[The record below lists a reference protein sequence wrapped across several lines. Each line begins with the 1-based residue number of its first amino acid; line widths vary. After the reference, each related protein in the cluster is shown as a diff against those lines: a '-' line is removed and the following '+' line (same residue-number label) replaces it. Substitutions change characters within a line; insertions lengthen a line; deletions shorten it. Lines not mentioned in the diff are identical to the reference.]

1 VPVQSIA
8 IIPARGGSK
17 AIPGKNVKS
26 LAGRPLVAHT
36 IVAARAARRVEA
48 VYVSTDSPQIAEV
61 AQRFGAEVIW
71 RPAELSGD
79 SASSESA
86 LLHSLGELE
95 TSSRLSAPLLTFLQ
109 CTSPLTRSEDIDG
122 AIEKLEVEQA
132 DTCLAVT
139 RFHYF
144 LWGEDATGARG
155 INHDK
160 SVRELRQQR
169 TPQYLEA
176 GSIYV
181 MKVDG
186 FRAAKHRFFGKTA
199 LFEVPPETI
208 QEIDDP
214 VDFDVAELKLGLAER
229 QASRRLLPKDLKAI
243 AMDFDGVF
251 TDNTVYLDEAGRE
264 QVRCHRGDG
273 LGLEL
278 LRQQG
283 YELVIVSKEKNQVA
297 GARARKLMIPIHFGV
312 DDKLPLFERWLAER
326 GLALAQSVY
335 VGNDVNDVECLRAA
349 GCGVAVADAHPDAK
363 AAADLILTRA
373 GGRGALRELSDLI
386 LSTRGS
392 KT

>member
-1 VPVQSIA
+1 MQSIA

-17 AIPGKNVKS
+17 GIPGKNIKP
-26 LAGRPLVAHT
+26 LGGLPLVAHT
-36 IVAARAARRVEA
+36 ILAARRAGRVDA

-61 AQRFGAEVIW
+61 AERFGAGVIW

-86 LLHSLGELE
+86 LLHGLE
-95 TSSRLSAPLLTFLQ
+95 QLEREGRLNAPLLTFLQ

-122 AIEKLEVEQA
+122 VIEKLEAEQA
-132 DTCLAVT
+132 DTCLAVM

-144 LWGEDATGARG
+144 LWSEDAAGARG

-169 TPQYLEA
+169 KPQYLEA

-186 FRAAKHRFFGKTA
+186 FRAARHRFFGKTA
-199 LFEVPPETI
+199 LFEVPAETI

-214 VDFDVAELKLGLAER
+214 VDFDIAELKLQLAER
-229 QASRRLLPKDLKAI
+229 QTSLRALPKPLKVI
-243 AMDFDGVF
+243 ALDFDGVF
-251 TDNTVYLDEAGRE
+251 TDNTVYLDESGRE

-273 LGLEL
+273 MGLERL
-278 LRQQG
+278 KKSG

-297 GARARKLMIPIHFGV
+297 GARAKKLGIPIFFGV
-312 DDKLPLFERWLAER
+312 DDKLPLLESWLSERNVSLAETI
-326 GLALAQSVY
+326 Y
-335 VGNDVNDVECLRAA
+335 VGNDINDVDCLKAA
-349 GCGVAVADAHPDAK
+349 GCGVVVADAHPSAK
-363 AAADLILTRA
+363 AVADLILSA
-373 GGRGALRELSDLI
+373 PGGRGALRELSDLI
-386 LSTRGS
+386 LAVT
-392 KT
+392 

>member
-1 VPVQSIA
+1 VQSIA

-17 AIPGKNVKS
+17 GIPGKNIKP

-36 IVAARAARRVEA
+36 ILAARAAARVDA
-48 VYVSTDSPQIAEV
+48 VYVSTDSPQIADV

-79 SASSESA
+79 AASSESA
-86 LLHSLGELE
+86 LLHALAELE
-95 TSSRLSAPLLTFLQ
+95 QTERLSAPLLTFLQ
-109 CTSPLTRSEDIDG
+109 CTSPLTRAEDIDG
-122 AIEKLEVEQA
+122 AIDKLTVEQA

-144 LWGEDATGARG
+144 LWSEDAAGARG
-155 INHDK
+155 INHEK

-169 TPQYLEA
+169 KPQYLEA

-186 FRAAKHRFFGKTA
+186 FRAARHRFFGKTA
-199 LFEVPPETI
+199 LFEVPPETL

-214 VDFDVAELKLGLAER
+214 VDFDVAEMKLGLAES
-229 QASRRLLPKDLKAI
+229 QSKRRLLPADLKVV
-243 AMDFDGVF
+243 AMDVDGVF

-273 LGLEL
+273 LGLEM
-278 LRQQG
+278 LRKSG
-283 YELVIVSKEKNQVA
+283 YQLVIISKEKNQVA
-297 GARARKLMIPIHFGV
+297 RARAEKLMIPIFFGV
-312 DDKLPLFERWLAER
+312 EDKLPLLERWLGER
-326 GLALAQSVY
+326 GSSLSQAVY

-349 GCGVAVADAHPDAK
+349 GCGVAVADAHPTAK
-363 AAADLILTRA
+363 AAAGFVLSA
-373 GGRGALRELSDLI
+373 PGGRGALRELSDLI

-392 KT
+392 NT

>member
-1 VPVQSIA
+1 VQSIA

-17 AIPGKNVKS
+17 GIVGKNIKP

-36 IVAARAARRVEA
+36 IEVARRAQRVDA

-61 AQRFGAEVIW
+61 AQAFGAEVIW
-71 RPAELSGD
+71 RPSEISGD

-86 LLHSLGELE
+86 LLHALDQLE
-95 TSSRLSAPLLTFLQ
+95 AERRLSAPLLTFLQ
-109 CTSPLTRSEDIDG
+109 CTAPLTRSEDIDG
-122 AIEKLEVEQA
+122 AIDKLCAEQA

-144 LWGEDATGARG
+144 LWSEEAAGARG

-169 TPQYLEA
+169 KPQYLEA

-186 FRAAKHRFFGKTA
+186 FRAARHRFFGKTA
-199 LFEVPPETI
+199 LYEVPLETI

-214 VDFDVAELKLGLAER
+214 VDFEVAEIKLGLAER
-229 QASRRLLPKDLKAI
+229 QAAIRRLPNPLRAV

-251 TDNTVYLDEAGRE
+251 TDNSVYLDESGRE

-273 LGLEL
+273 LGLEQ
-278 LRQQG
+278 LRMRG
-283 YELVIVSKEKNQVA
+283 YELVIISKERNQVA
-297 GARARKLMIPIHFGV
+297 GARAKKLQIPIHFGV
-312 DDKLPLFERWLAER
+312 ENKLPLLESWLSER
-326 GLALAQSVY
+326 GLRLDQTVY
-335 VGNDVNDVECLRAA
+335 VGNDVNDVECLKAA
-349 GCGVAVADAHPDAK
+349 GCGVAVADAHPTAK
-363 AAADLILTRA
+363 AAADLILNA
-373 GGRGALRELSDLI
+373 PGGRGALRELSDLI
-386 LSTRGS
+386 LWPGTHQ
-392 KT
+392 

>member
-1 VPVQSIA
+1 MQSIA

-17 AIPGKNVKS
+17 GIPGKNIKP
-26 LAGRPLVAHT
+26 LAGLPLIAHT
-36 IVAARAARRVEA
+36 IRAARQAERVDA
-48 VYVSTDSPQIAEV
+48 VVVSTDSPQIAEV

-79 SASSESA
+79 AASSESA
-86 LLHSLGELE
+86 LLHALDELE
-95 TSSRLSAPLLTFLQ
+95 RSARLSAPLLTFLQ

-122 AIEKLEVEQA
+122 AIAKLEAEQA
-132 DTCLAVT
+132 DTCLAVM

-144 LWGEDATGARG
+144 LWAEEAAGARG

-169 TPQYLEA
+169 KPQYLEA

-186 FRAAKHRFFGKTA
+186 FRAAKHRFFGKTS
-199 LFEVPPETI
+199 LFEVPAETI

-214 VDFDVAELKLGLAER
+214 VDFDIAELKLGLAER
-229 QASRRLLPKDLKAI
+229 SAARRRLPEDLKVI
-243 AMDFDGVF
+243 ALDFDGVF
-251 TDNTVYLDEAGRE
+251 TDNTVYLDETGRE

-273 LGLEL
+273 MGLER
-278 LRQQG
+278 LRQHG
-283 YELVIVSKEKNQVA
+283 YELVIVTKEKNQVA
-297 GARARKLMIPIHFGV
+297 GARAKKLMIPIFFGV
-312 DDKLPLFERWLAER
+312 EDKLPLLERWLGEK
-326 GLALAQSVY
+326 GFSLSQTIY
-335 VGNDVNDVECLRAA
+335 VGNDINDVACLRAA

-363 AAADLILTRA
+363 AAAGWVLSA
-373 GGRGALRELSDLI
+373 PGGRGALRELSDLI
-386 LSTRGS
+386 LSTRGG